1 MAAASIPCKTRLSIG
16 LALLVLVWP
25 ASAVAQPGERM
36 PTRED
41 IETAINLDRIRDEC
55 AGPGPDDG
63 CPVIAIDRLEV
74 RGERCAA
81 AKDADPNMLKR
92 VGAVSAALCRFESS
106 SVPNSMR
113 MGGRNWRAD
122 VETLFLYPEGGGWRS
137 GSDERGWRIR
147 YDSPGTP

>member
-1 MAAASIPCKTRLSIG
+1 MAAASIPCKTRLSSG
-16 LALLVLVWP
+16 LALLVLVSP
-25 ASAVAQPGERM
+25 AIAQPGERM

-41 IETAINLDRIRDEC
+41 IETAINLDRIRDDC

-63 CPVIAIDRLEV
+63 CPMIAIDRLEI
-74 RGERCAA
+74 RGERCAP
-81 AKDADPNMLKR
+81 AKDTDPNMLKR
-92 VGAVSAALCRFESS
+92 IGAVSAALCRFESS
-106 SVPNSMR
+106 YVFR

-147 YDSPGTP
+147 YDSPSTP

>member
-16 LALLVLVWP
+16 LALLILVSP

-41 IETAINLDRIRDEC
+41 IEIAINLDRIRDDC

-63 CPVIAIDRLEV
+63 CPMIAIDHLEV
-74 RGERCAA
+74 RSERCAP
-81 AKDADPNMLKR
+81 AKDTDPNMLKR

-106 SVPNSMR
+106 YVPNHMR
-113 MGGRNWRAD
+113 RGGRNWRAD

-137 GSDERGWRIR
+137 GNDERASRIR
-147 YDSPGTP
+147 YVSPSTP